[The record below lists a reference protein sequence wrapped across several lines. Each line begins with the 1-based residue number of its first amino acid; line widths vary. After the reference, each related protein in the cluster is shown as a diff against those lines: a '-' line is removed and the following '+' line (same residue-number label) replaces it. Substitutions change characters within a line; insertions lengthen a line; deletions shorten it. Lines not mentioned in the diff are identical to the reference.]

1 MKPKTITLQFENLI
15 SIKSIVIITSITM
28 LIVLSIFYLHPANIE
43 WTSKDDFSW
52 FNVLQFVFIDQLLI
66 EFLTTYI
73 IAISMMHYASK
84 FKLQN
89 VELSAKSIVLLF
101 LKFIPLLLLVYFVI
115 APVTTTIRYFYHLL
129 ILQRDN
135 LSYLDSYFFINSKIY
150 FAYLIPILLSSVLW
164 LTSLIISGLKINSQ
178 KIKSQLNNITL
189 KVKTEKGERLISS
202 SEVISIVKEGSNY
215 MVNIENMKYQIT
227 KNLTE
232 LEEKLDHNFIKI
244 NRSTIVNLLFFKDYS
259 FWENEKYIF
268 RMKNGAEYNVTRER
282 LKKIKERIEF
292 CNTNFEPP
300 YRV

>member
-1 MKPKTITLQFENLI
+1 
-15 SIKSIVIITSITM
+15 
-28 LIVLSIFYLHPANIE
+28 
-43 WTSKDDFSW
+43 
-52 FNVLQFVFIDQLLI
+52 
-66 EFLTTYI
+66 
-73 IAISMMHYASK
+73 
-84 FKLQN
+84 
-89 VELSAKSIVLLF
+89 
-101 LKFIPLLLLVYFVI
+101 
-115 APVTTTIRYFYHLL
+115 
-129 ILQRDN
+129 
-135 LSYLDSYFFINSKIY
+135 
-150 FAYLIPILLSSVLW
+150 
-164 LTSLIISGLKINSQ
+164 
-178 KIKSQLNNITL
+178 
-189 KVKTEKGERLISS
+189 
-202 SEVISIVKEGSNY
+202 